1 MWMNHSYVVSK
12 IRRWYFWLINFK
24 KIWMHC
30 HILDQKAT
38 RRLVSAFLI
47 GKLLPPI
54 MLLLFLLFYVPSC
67 MNDFYLFGEKIS
79 FKIYTNDKLLTMDS
93 TCTNCWWHTLTKLF
107 YFSLHEQ
114 GGHWMEELKTNSHKA
129 LVSLTYLKKKRD
141 LVFNI

>member
-67 MNDFYLFGEKIS
+67 MNDFYLEKRSVSKYTQMIS
-79 FKIYTNDKLLTMDS
+79 YWQWIQLALIVGGIPWQNYFTSHCMNKVDTEWKNWKPIP
-93 TCTNCWWHTLTKLF
+93 TKHL
-107 YFSLHEQ
+107 YHLHI
-114 GGHWMEELKTNSHKA
+114 W
-129 LVSLTYLKKKRD
+129 KKKRD